1 MLTPDQTRAFYNS
14 WEEPDLY
21 ASWSG
26 LWRKQFKVV
35 TGEGIFIAL
44 NKKTPRLNHRKIQK
58 YAVKIAPIHVYASV
72 MEYLR
77 PEKVLSKDRTLKAYP
92 VRGEFVI
99 DIDAYMN
106 FKRHRHK
113 TEPEG
118 FCFGCLE
125 QAKELTSKLL
135 DLVEINYKDIIIVFS
150 GRNGFHIH
158 VRDFEVRDW
167 TYYDPGN
174 PLKSHEVARRKY
186 VEMLNDY
193 TPEAFDKAHYILSCD
208 VTRVMTLPE
217 TLNGETGLICNT
229 YHPDQFKLKSIKEI
243 VEQARGRKHI
253 TEGANWQLAT
263 EWRNPRFNLLS
274 P

>member
-1 MLTPDQTRAFYNS
+1 
-14 WEEPDLY
+14 
-21 ASWSG
+21 
-26 LWRKQFKVV
+26 
-35 TGEGIFIAL
+35 
-44 NKKTPRLNHRKIQK
+44 
-58 YAVKIAPIHVYASV
+58 

-92 VRGEFVI
+92 IGGEFVI

-118 FCFGCLE
+118 FCYGCLS

-150 GRNGFHIH
+150 GRHGFHIH
-158 VRDFEVRDW
+158 VRDFKVRDW
-167 TYYDPGN
+167 TFYDPGK

-186 VEMLNDY
+186 VEMLNEY
-193 TPEAFDKAHYILSCD
+193 APEAFDKSHYVLSCD

-217 TLNGETGLICNT
+217 TLNGETGLICSA
-229 YHPDQFKLKSIKEI
+229 YDLSQFKLKSVKDI
-243 VEQARGRKHI
+243 VEKARGRKHI
-253 TEGANWQLAT
+253 TERANWQLAT
-263 EWRNPRFNLLS
+263 KWKNPRYNLLS